1 MTLLMNTIKQLT
13 EKMFVILQFKP
24 FQFPLLQLLLLL
36 PFLPHLLLSPEE
48 NMQAKVVVSFYT
60 TISKIFHR
68 PDDRKA
74 CKLRSSKIH

>member
-1 MTLLMNTIKQLT
+1 
-13 EKMFVILQFKP
+13 
-24 FQFPLLQLLLLL
+24 
-36 PFLPHLLLSPEE
+36 
-48 NMQAKVVVSFYT
+48 MQAKVVVSFYT